1 MQADVKLIG
10 QLLSQG
16 ILDATLATIHAAGA
30 SAEIVELIPGKSSE
44 ENSEA
49 TLRVTNLTR
58 YLQEQLETAPAVS
71 GITLGAEPVDV
82 VLETVETDGA
92 APHDFYP
99 TTIFPT
105 EVRVNG
111 KWICVDKQRMDASI
125 VVEGED
131 TDEPTAYCCLGRDL
145 RIGQRVVTGHDQG
158 IHLTLPVVADEQG
171 AFKFMGSTVS
181 SERRVESKVEKL
193 ADFMREVRA
202 RNGRIVFV
210 AGPVVIHTG
219 GGDALARII
228 RGGWV
233 QSFLAGNAIAAHD
246 IEADIYGTSLGV
258 DLQTGEVVGGGHSH
272 HIRAINRV
280 RRHGGIRASVEKGI
294 VKDGVMK
301 ALVEADVPFVLA
313 GSIRDDGPL
322 TETIMDLYEAQ
333 RQYQE
338 QIRGADL
345 IVMLSTMLH
354 AIGVGNMT
362 PSGVKMVCVD
372 ISPAVAT
379 KLADRGSLESI
390 GIVTDVGLFLRLL
403 AEKLDVCPT

>member
-1 MQADVKLIG
+1 MQADLKLVG

-16 ILDATLATIHAAGA
+16 LLDQTLATIYAAGA
-30 SAEIVELIPGKSSE
+30 KPEIVSLEHGKGK
-44 ENSEA
+44 ENSTA
-49 TLRVTNLTR
+49 VIRVQNFTR
-58 YLQEQLETAPAVS
+58 ALQEELETAPCVA
-71 GITLGAEPVDV
+71 GITLGAKPVDV

-105 EVRVNG
+105 EVHVNG
-111 KWICVDKQRMDASI
+111 SWVLVEKQRMDASI
-125 VVEGED
+125 VVEDED
-131 TDEPTAYCCLGRDL
+131 GPNPRAYCCLGRDL
-145 RIGQRVVTGHDQG
+145 RVGQRVVTGHETG
-158 IHLTLPVVADEQG
+158 IHLFLPTVADDEG
-171 AFKFMGSTVS
+171 SFKFMSSTVS
-181 SERRVESKVEKL
+181 SERRVETKVEKL
-193 ADFMREVRA
+193 ADFMREIRE
-202 RNGRIVFV
+202 RDGRIVVV

-219 GGDALARII
+219 GGEALARII

-280 RRHGGIRASVEKGI
+280 RRNGGIRASVEKGV

-301 ALVEADVPFVLA
+301 ALVETDVPFVLA

-338 QIRGADL
+338 QIRDADL
-345 IVMLSTMLH
+345 IIMLSTMLH

-379 KLADRGSLESI
+379 KLADRGSMESI

-403 AEKLDVCPT
+403 AEKLGV

>member
-1 MQADVKLIG
+1 MQADLLLVG
-10 QLLSQG
+10 HLLSQG
-16 ILDATLATIHAAGA
+16 ILDNTLAAIHAAGA
-30 SAEIVELIPGKSSE
+30 SAEILTLKHGKSSE

-49 TLRVTNLTR
+49 VIRVTKFTR
-58 YLQEQLETAPAVS
+58 ALQQELETSPAIA
-71 GITLGAEPVDV
+71 GITLGCDPVDV
-82 VLETVETDGA
+82 VLETVETEGA

-111 KWICVDKQRMDASI
+111 NWVLVDRQRMDAAI

-131 TDEPTAYCCLGRDL
+131 TDNPTAYCSLGRDL

-158 IHLTLPVVADEQG
+158 IHLTLPTVADEEG
-171 AFKFMGSTVS
+171 AFKFMSSTVS

-193 ADFMREVRA
+193 ADVMREIKA
-202 RNGRIVFV
+202 RDGRIVVV

-219 GGDALARII
+219 GGEALARII
-228 RGGWV
+228 RGGYV
-233 QSFLAGNAIAAHD
+233 QSMLAGNAIAAHD
-246 IEADIYGTSLGV
+246 IEANIYGTSLGV
-258 DLQTGEVVGGGHSH
+258 DLDSGEVVGGGHSH

-301 ALVEADVPFVLA
+301 ALIETDVPFVLA

-345 IVMLSTMLH
+345 ILMLSSMLH
-354 AIGVGNMT
+354 SIGVGNMT

-403 AEKLDVCPT
+403 AEKLDV

>member
-1 MQADVKLIG
+1 MQQADLTLVG
-10 QLLSQG
+10 HLLSQG
-16 ILDATLATIHAAGA
+16 LLDKTLATIHAAGA
-30 SAEIVELIPGKSSE
+30 SAEITSLVPGKSSQE
-44 ENSEA
+44 HSEA
-49 TLRVTNLTR
+49 TLRVTGFTAA
-58 YLQEQLETAPAVS
+58 LQAELETSPTVA
-71 GITLGAEPVDV
+71 GITLGSVPADV
-82 VLETVETDGA
+82 ALATVEIDGA

-105 EVRVNG
+105 HVRVNG
-111 KWICVDKQRMDASI
+111 TWVLVEKQRMDASI
-125 VVEGED
+125 VVEGD
-131 TDEPTAYCCLGRDL
+131 NTDHPTAYCCLGRDL
-145 RIGQRVVTGHDQG
+145 RVGQRVVTGHDQG
-158 IHLTLPVVADEQG
+158 IHLTLPSVGGDSG
-171 AFKFMGSTVS
+171 TFAFMSSTVS
-181 SERRVESKVEKL
+181 SERRVESQVEKL
-193 ADFMREVRA
+193 ADFMREVKA
-202 RNGRIVFV
+202 RDGKIVVV

-219 GGDALARII
+219 GREALARII

-258 DLQTGEVVGGGHSH
+258 DLTSGEVVGGGHSH

-280 RRHGGIRASVEKGI
+280 RRHGGIRASVEQGI
-294 VKDGVMK
+294 VTDGVMK
-301 ALVEADVPFVLA
+301 ALIDTDVPFVLA

-322 TETIMDLYEAQ
+322 TETIMDLIEAQ

-345 IVMLSTMLH
+345 ILMLSTMLH

-403 AEKLDVCPT
+403 AEKLGV

>member
-1 MQADVKLIG
+1 MLQQADVKLVG

-16 ILDATLATIHAAGA
+16 LLDATLATIHASGA
-30 SAEIVELIPGKSSE
+30 TAEIVEMVPGKSTAEDSM
-44 ENSEA
+44 A
-49 TLRVTNLTR
+49 VLRVSNFTKS
-58 YLQEQLETAPAVS
+58 LQEHLETAPAVA

-111 KWICVDKQRMDASI
+111 QWLLVDKQRMDAAI
-125 VVEGED
+125 VVEDED
-131 TDEPTAYCCLGRDL
+131 SDSPRAYCSLGRDL

-158 IHLTLPVVADEQG
+158 IHLYLPTVSDEDG

-181 SERRVESKVEKL
+181 SERRVETKVEKL
-193 ADFMREVRA
+193 AEYMREIRE
-202 RNGRIVFV
+202 RDGRIIFV

-219 GGDALARII
+219 GGEALARII

-258 DLQTGEVVGGGHSH
+258 DLTTGEVVGGGHSH

-280 RRHGGIRASVEKGI
+280 RRNGGIRASVEKGI

-301 ALVEADVPFVLA
+301 ALVESDVPFVLA

-338 QIRGADL
+338 HIRGADL

-403 AEKLDVCPT
+403 AEKLEV